1 MIDCGPKESDRSER
15 ASLLPY
21 TNQRGV
27 LSFLMCIKRPR
38 DRTKN
43 CGMDCILAIIRALRT
58 GSCFPLEG
66 ASAHPYSPSSKGR
79 KKRRQRRASSSLDS
93 KREEELRKFPGRMYL
108 NGSSEVASLFT
119 RQGKKG
125 ANQDAMIVWEVC
137 FFFFNF
143 CSG

>member
-1 MIDCGPKESDRSER
+1 
-15 ASLLPY
+15 
-21 TNQRGV
+21 
-27 LSFLMCIKRPR
+27 
-38 DRTKN
+38 
-43 CGMDCILAIIRALRT
+43 MDCILNIIRALRI
-58 GSCFPLEG
+58 GSCFPLER
-66 ASAHPYSPSSKGR
+66 ASTHPYSPSSKGR

-93 KREEELRKFPGRMYL
+93 KREEELRKIPGRMYL

-125 ANQDAMIVWEVC
+125 TNQDAMIVWEVG